1 MTAVDPGAASVMSL
15 ANDLMASQ
23 DRVRR
28 LQRRVWGLMMVIHS
42 QQATN
47 RALADLVDTL
57 LTAEPDGYQ

>member
-1 MTAVDPGAASVMSL
+1 VTAVDPGAASVMSL
-15 ANDLMASQ
+15 ANDLMVSQ

-28 LQRRVWGLMMVIHS
+28 LQRRVWGLMVVVHS

-47 RALADLVDTL
+47 RALADLLDEL